1 MTPKEINK
9 TLDKAHQFT
18 NAILQE
24 MHETY
29 PEQEIPYF
37 LHVWL
42 LQAAYGLKHYG
53 FELSDIQ
60 QLLTREMEPLKNITF
75 ELITELLPQPR
86 TNAHEAF
93 EFRFLYAEYG
103 VDKVIYIEYHERDKM
118 IRFTFPMVAANG
130 RGRIWLKRS
139 EFTELNKQDLSDF
152 VSMILRLSAAA
163 DMGVLV
169 SPSAHKLITE
179 TIGAAELFESGAV
192 VVGKRGSAK

>member
-1 MTPKEINK
+1 MNPKEINK

-18 NAILQE
+18 HAILQE

-60 QLLTREMEPLKNITF
+60 QLLNREMEPLKNITF

-86 TNAHEAF
+86 SNAHEAY
-93 EFRFLYAEYG
+93 EFRFLFAEYG
-103 VDKVIYIEYHERDKM
+103 VDKVIYVEADEREKM
-118 IRFTFPMVAANG
+118 IRFTFPMIVANG

-139 EFTELNKQDLSDF
+139 EFTEFSRQDLSDF
-152 VSMILRLSAAA
+152 VAMITRLSDVA
-163 DMGVLV
+163 DMGVLL
-169 SPSAHKLITE
+169 SLPAHKLLTE
-179 TIGAAELFESGAV
+179 TIGATDLFESGAV
-192 VVGKRGSAK
+192 VIGKRGSVK

>member
-29 PEQEIPYF
+29 PEQDIPYF

-42 LQAAYGLKHYG
+42 LQAAYGLKQYG

-86 TNAHEAF
+86 SNAHEAF
-93 EFRFLYAEYG
+93 EFRFLFAEYN
-103 VDKVIYIEYHERDKM
+103 VDKVIYVEYDERAKF
-118 IRFTFPMVAANG
+118 IRFTFPMVAVNG

-139 EFTELNKQDLSDF
+139 EFTELSKQDLNDF
-152 VSMILRLSAAA
+152 VAMVARLSTVA

-169 SPSAHKLITE
+169 SPPAHKLITE
-179 TIGAAELFESGAV
+179 TIGATEFFESGAV
-192 VVGKRGSAK
+192 VVGKRGCAR

>member
-29 PEQEIPYF
+29 LEQEIPYF

-42 LQAAYGLKHYG
+42 LQAAYGLKQYG

-86 TNAHEAF
+86 SSAHEAF
-93 EFRFLYAEYG
+93 EFRFLFAEYN
-103 VDKVIYIEYHERDKM
+103 VDKVIYVEYDEGDKM
-118 IRFTFPMVAANG
+118 IRFTFPMATANG

-139 EFTELNKQDLSDF
+139 ELSELSKQDLSDF
-152 VSMILRLSAAA
+152 VAMIARLSAAA

-169 SPSAHKLITE
+169 SPPAHKLITE
-179 TIGAAELFESGAV
+179 TIGAAEFFESGAV
-192 VVGKRGSAK
+192 VVGKRGSVK